1 MSHRPTCNSQ
11 NYKSSRSNIEENYH
25 DLELDKKFLEYKITN
40 YKKRKMIN

>member
-25 DLELDKKFLEYKITN
+25 DLELDKKFLDHKTPII
-40 YKKRKMIN
+40 KKEK